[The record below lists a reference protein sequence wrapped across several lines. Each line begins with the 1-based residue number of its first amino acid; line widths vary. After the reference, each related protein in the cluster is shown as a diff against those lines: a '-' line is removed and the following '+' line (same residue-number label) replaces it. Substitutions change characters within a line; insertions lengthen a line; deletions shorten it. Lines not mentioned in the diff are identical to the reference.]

1 MAQRTIE
8 ELDKKLEQLK
18 ARKAQ
23 LLARESTTQRRV
35 RTRQAIILGGWLLA
49 NRPEIVEEV
58 KAQLVRPQD
67 LSAFGKVVPK
77 LDIDLGDVRVS
88 GSEPH

>member
-1 MAQRTIE
+1 MAQRTIA

-23 LLARESTTQRRV
+23 LLARESTTQRRL

-58 KAQLVRPQD
+58 KAHLVRPQD

-88 GSEPH
+88 GTEPH

>member
-1 MAQRTIE
+1 MAQRTIA

-23 LLARESTTQRRV
+23 LLARESTTQRRQ
-35 RTRQAIILGGWLLA
+35 RTRQAIILGGWLLT

-77 LDIDLGDVRVS
+77 LDIDLDDVRVS
-88 GSEPH
+88 GTEPH

>member
-1 MAQRTIE
+1 MAQRTIA

-23 LLARESTTQRRV
+23 LLVRESTTQRRL

-67 LSAFGKVVPK
+67 LSAFGKVVPN

-88 GSEPH
+88 GTESH

>member
-1 MAQRTIE
+1 MAQRTIA

-23 LLARESTTQRRV
+23 LLVRESTTQRRL

-58 KAQLVRPQD
+58 KAQLMRPQD
-67 LSAFGKVVPK
+67 LSAFGKVVPN

-88 GSEPH
+88 GTEPH

>member
-8 ELDKKLEQLK
+8 ELDRKLEQLK

-23 LLARESTTQRRV
+23 LLARESSTQRRL

-67 LSAFGKVVPK
+67 LSAFAKKVPK
-77 LDIDLGDVRVS
+77 LDIDFGDVRAS